1 MKGLYS
7 GCGGDGICGWSDSP
21 RACIGTGTDTT
32 PGNVVSNYEYN
43 AGRKNPGVV
52 GNWDYGDGNGLE
64 KITCK
69 PRSSD
74 GHVPCYCKKSGAN
87 MQTTQYT
94 VIPNE
99 CTAVNR
105 YLFHNRGT
113 NAGENTKACGNPN
126 TDGAGRYP
134 CFCKRGYCK
143 DEHSC
148 MALQIGTSKCGC
160 LSCYPGYFFDPAYID
175 EASNGCVKCAKSK
188 YRSADDNVTNTCLED
203 CPAGKYTATPG
214 AAHITACRF
223 PPLLFSLSPNSSFI
237 AGNEKIVLHGAR
249 FGNDSKR

>member
-1 MKGLYS
+1 
-7 GCGGDGICGWSDSP
+7 
-21 RACIGTGTDTT
+21 
-32 PGNVVSNYEYN
+32 
-43 AGRKNPGVV
+43 
-52 GNWDYGDGNGLE
+52 
-64 KITCK
+64 
-69 PRSSD
+69 
-74 GHVPCYCKKSGAN
+74 

-160 LSCYPGYFFDPAYID
+160 LQCYPGYFFDPRAID
-175 EASNGCVKCAKSK
+175 EPSHGCVMCASGK
-188 YRSADDNVTNTCLED
+188 YRNADQDVTTCLE
-203 CPAGKYTATPG
+203 CPPG
-214 AAHITACRF
+214 RYSGPGETSCSVCEFGESLCQCAINEFFSNITKSC
-223 PPLLFSLSPNSSFI
+223 SPCE
-237 AGNEKIVLHGAR
+237 GCPVG
-249 FGNDSKR
+249 SKCFT